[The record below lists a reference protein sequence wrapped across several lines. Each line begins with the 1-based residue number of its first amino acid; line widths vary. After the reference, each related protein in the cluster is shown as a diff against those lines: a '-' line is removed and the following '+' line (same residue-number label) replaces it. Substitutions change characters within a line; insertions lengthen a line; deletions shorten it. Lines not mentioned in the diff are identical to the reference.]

1 MVSEILNNSGMV
13 WKNVFGERVVKEF
26 FMADMKFII
35 NFDKALK
42 K

>member
-1 MVSEILNNSGMV
+1 MI
-13 WKNVFGERVVKEF
+13 WKNIFGQWVFKEF

-42 K
+42 KMKIAD